1 MKIAKLLFII
11 SLSTLMVACGSSPVR
26 NEPVVKKAPS
36 TGTTISKKPG
46 GYYLDD
52 GPADNAPKDIDGIPD
67 AVPRMET
74 PLARANK
81 PYTALGARFTP
92 MTSYVPFKQTGT
104 ASWYGKRYHG
114 QKTSSGEV
122 YDMFAMSA
130 AHPTLPLPSYVK
142 VTNPANGRSVI
153 VRINDRGPFHS
164 DRIIDLSYAAAYKLR
179 LTNTGSGNVEIEAI
193 DAATFK
199 PSNRFTTNQEFSP
212 SVANNPS
219 RSKPTVTTAVAM
231 TTTIAATNNNAATTQ
246 YYVQIGAFKSD
257 VNAQK
262 LENRIESLDLATN
275 IGIASALYK
284 DGLYR
289 VKLGPY
295 VSRQDADSAANNIRQ
310 KLAITALVVN
320 Q

>member
-1 MKIAKLLFII
+1 MKIAQLLVVI
-11 SLSTLMVACGSSPVR
+11 SLSIVMVACGSSPVR
-26 NEPVVKKAPS
+26 NQPEVNNAPS
-36 TGTTISKKPG
+36 TGASISKKPG

-52 GPADNAPKDIDGIPD
+52 GPADNAPKDIDSIPD
-67 AVPRMET
+67 AVPRVEKL
-74 PLARANK
+74 LARANK
-81 PYTALGARFTP
+81 PYMALGARYTP
-92 MTSYVPFKQTGT
+92 MTNYVPFKQAGT

-153 VRINDRGPFHS
+153 VRVNDRGPFHS
-164 DRIIDLSYAAAYKLR
+164 NRIIDLSYAAAYKLR

-199 PSNRFTTNQEFSP
+199 TNNTMLATNQNMSP
-212 SVANNPS
+212 SIVNNPINS
-219 RSKPTVTTAVAM
+219 QPAVA
-231 TTTIAATNNNAATTQ
+231 TTPIAVTTNNNLDTPPQ
-246 YYVQIGAFKSD
+246 YYIQVGAFKND
-257 VNAQK
+257 ANAQK
-262 LENRIESLDLATN
+262 LESRIQNLDLATN

-284 DGLYR
+284 DGFYR
-289 VKLGPY
+289 VKIGPY
-295 VSRQDADSAANNIRQ
+295 LSRLEADNAASNIRK
-310 KLAITALVVN
+310 KLAISALVVN